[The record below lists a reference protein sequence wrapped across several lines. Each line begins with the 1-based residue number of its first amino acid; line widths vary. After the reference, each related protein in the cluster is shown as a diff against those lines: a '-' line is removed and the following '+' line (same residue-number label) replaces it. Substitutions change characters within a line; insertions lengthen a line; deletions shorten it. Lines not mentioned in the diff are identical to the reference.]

1 VITTL
6 TNKLNYKA
14 LVSKRAE
21 HILAM
26 INQKERELL
35 ELCGEF
41 YDLNIRGLF
50 TGEVADK
57 INDLMLEMDI
67 LTKNLLNYEN
77 PGTSNT

>member
-1 VITTL
+1 M
-6 TNKLNYKA
+6 
-14 LVSKRAE
+14 VSKRAE
-21 HILAM
+21 HILAT

-35 ELCGEF
+35 ELCGKF

-67 LTKNLLNYEN
+67 LTHNLLNYEN
-77 PGTSNT
+77 PRTSNP

>member
-1 VITTL
+1 M
-6 TNKLNYKA
+6 
-14 LVSKRAE
+14 VSKRAE
-21 HILAM
+21 HILAT

-67 LTKNLLNYEN
+67 LTHNLLNYEN
-77 PGTSNT
+77 PRTSNP

>member
-1 VITTL
+1 M
-6 TNKLNYKA
+6 
-14 LVSKRAE
+14 VSKRAE
-21 HILAM
+21 YALAL
-26 INQKERELL
+26 INQKESQLL
-35 ELCGEF
+35 ELCEEF

-77 PGTSNT
+77 PRTSNP

>member
-1 VITTL
+1 M
-6 TNKLNYKA
+6 
-14 LVSKRAE
+14 VSKRAE
-21 HILAM
+21 HILAT

-57 INDLMLEMDI
+57 INDLMLEMDM

-77 PGTSNT
+77 PRTSNT

>member
-1 VITTL
+1 M
-6 TNKLNYKA
+6 
-14 LVSKRAE
+14 VSKRAE
-21 HILAM
+21 HILAT

-35 ELCGEF
+35 ELCGEY
-41 YDLNIRGLF
+41 YDLNLRGMF

-57 INDLMLEMDI
+57 INDLMLEMDM